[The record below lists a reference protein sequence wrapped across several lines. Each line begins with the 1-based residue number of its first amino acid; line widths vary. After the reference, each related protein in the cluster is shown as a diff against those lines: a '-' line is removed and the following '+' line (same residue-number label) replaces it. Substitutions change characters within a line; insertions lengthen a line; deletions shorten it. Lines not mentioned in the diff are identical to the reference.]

1 MTGLVNC
8 GTERA
13 RWKTVY
19 SVNSLNTSSDLR
31 LKTILQ
37 DIPLTVDAVAAAPS
51 FLYRWKK
58 DTDGRTHA
66 GSAAQYWQQAL
77 PQAVTKGE
85 DGFLAMEYDRIAL
98 AAVITTARTV
108 IDHETR
114 IKNLEQKIL
123 CLTTHQGSDALPDK

>member
-77 PQAVTKGE
+77 PAAVTKGE

-98 AAVITTARTV
+98 AAAPSSTTRRA
-108 IDHETR
+108 
-114 IKNLEQKIL
+114 
-123 CLTTHQGSDALPDK
+123 

>member
-31 LKTILQ
+31 LKDILS
-37 DIPLTVDAVAAAPS
+37 DIPLTVEQVAAAPS
-51 FLYRWKK
+51 FLYRWKNGK
-58 DTDGRTHA
+58 DGRAYA
-66 GSAAQYWQQAL
+66 GSAAQYWQQVL
-77 PQAVTKGE
+77 PEAVLKGE
-85 DGFLAMEYDRIAL
+85 DGYLSMEYDRIAL

-108 IDHETR
+108 VDHEQR
-114 IKNLEQKIL
+114 IRKLEQQL
-123 CLTTHQGSDALPDK
+123 LNAV